1 MVAVCT
7 DSISTAA
14 SSTDPLVSSH
24 GSELLCNA
32 VYVCDLAVNTP
43 AKDMDEIL
51 KYFPHIAQKQIQLLH
66 TYHDRLLWWN
76 ERINLISRQ
85 DTEHVAERHL
95 LHALAIAKCFPFPMN
110 TRILD
115 LGTGGGLPGIPLAIM
130 FPDCTFTLIDGTGKK
145 IKAVHS
151 IIEELQLKNVTAV
164 HSRAEDFHGEFDIVV
179 TRAVATL
186 KNLWGWAAPLLK
198 SEISVFGQATKTG
211 TLQRI
216 QNLGVLG
223 EGVQWSKGLIALK
236 GGDLKTEIAEV
247 GKAGNPGIHL
257 VSIQDFF
264 SEPYF
269 AEKYIV
275 FIPVS

>member
-1 MVAVCT
+1 
-7 DSISTAA
+7 
-14 SSTDPLVSSH
+14 
-24 GSELLCNA
+24 
-32 VYVCDLAVNTP
+32 
-43 AKDMDEIL
+43 MDEIL
-51 KYFPHIAQKQIQLLH
+51 KYFPHITQKQLQLLQ

-85 DTEHVAERHL
+85 DTAHVAERHL
-95 LHALAIAKCFPFPMN
+95 LHALAIAKCFPFPKD

-130 FPDCTFTLIDGTGKK
+130 FPDCRFTLIDGTGKK
-145 IKAVHS
+145 IKAVQS
-151 IIEELQLKNVTAV
+151 IIEELELKNVTAV

-186 KNLWGWAAPLLK
+186 KNLWEWAAPLLK
-198 SEISVFGQATKTG
+198 GEISVFGHAAKSSPM
-211 TLQRI
+211 QRLKS
-216 QNLGVLG
+216 LGVFG

-247 GKAGNPGIHL
+247 GKIHKPGVHL
-257 VSIQDFF
+257 ISIQDFF

-269 AEKYIV
+269 EAKCLV